1 MFCSEVEGGLSSEQA
16 NKRLRLFVPAA
27 AELSRQR
34 ESTQLGPKHQLSMV
48 RAALRLGRQV
58 PAPCSLPLPPAFPSS
73 SALCCC
79 LVPPHSQIPNS
90 TLKTHFPDLD
100 SKTKSHKVSLFVGH
114 FDSSLIGRYIRGSE
128 AAADDVEG
136 LAIC

>member
-1 MFCSEVEGGLSSEQA
+1 MPAEVATSGHTQCYPPASATYILKSLKVMFCSEVEGGLSSEQA

-34 ESTQLGPKHQLSMV
+34 EANQLGPKHQLSMV

-58 PAPCSLPLPPAFPSS
+58 PAPCPLPLPLPLALPGT

-79 LVPPHSQIPNS
+79 
-90 TLKTHFPDLD
+90 FCC
-100 SKTKSHKVSLFVGH
+100 
-114 FDSSLIGRYIRGSE
+114 LIVKHQY
-128 AAADDVEG
+128 
-136 LAIC
+136 